1 MMCIARRRISA
12 SVVSSCRYTAAVS
25 TSTTNTNIM
34 GSTMLF
40 SQRYMAG
47 GPRNPEH
54 TKRIKRKLQ
63 QKILS
68 QNNAAAKKKKRKQ
81 QQNIPQQHLI
91 ANVDARRQIL
101 ELVCDDNN
109 DDDAVNNDNNDISK
123 MKPKKYSIPSNIKP
137 HIGTIENYITNTW
150 IHQYG
155 QQGVSTSKLR
165 NDLAFRCKEIQGVE
179 LLYKK
184 KLDGNVLQSIV
195 WDIVSSKE
203 KEEGS
208 GAFIGKGNDGRYS
221 GNSIGLRVNSKGQMI
236 LYPKMVDEDDDDDE
250 KEEEDDDA
258 DNKMV

>member
-1 MMCIARRRISA
+1 MMMHIARRRISA
-12 SVVSSCRYTAAVS
+12 SMVSSCRYTAAIS

-34 GSTMLF
+34 GSSIFF

-54 TKRIKRKLQ
+54 TKRTKRTLQ

-68 QNNAAAKKKKRKQ
+68 HNNAAAKKKNRKLQ
-81 QQNIPQQHLI
+81 QTNMSQQHHL
-91 ANVDARRQIL
+91 RRQFL
-101 ELVCDDNN
+101 ELLCDDDD
-109 DDDAVNNDNNDISK
+109 DDDAVNNNNDDISK

-137 HIGTIENYITNTW
+137 HIATIEHYITNTW

-165 NDLAFRCKEIQGVE
+165 NDLAFRCKELQGVD

-184 KLDGNVLQSIV
+184 KLDGHVLQSIV

-203 KEEGS
+203 KEGS
-208 GAFIGKGNDGRYS
+208 AFIGKGNDGQRYS
-221 GNSIGLRVNSKGQMI
+221 GNGIGLRVNNKGQMI
-236 LYPKMVDEDDDDDE
+236 LYPKIIDEDDDDDE
-250 KEEEDDDA
+250 KEEEEDDA
-258 DNKMV
+258 DNK